1 MPKPRH
7 KKRFAPIVDHPRGKI
22 FTRKIVASPLTNI
35 STRLGVLWEWLYVK
49 GTLLV
54 SSLLCRCRLNTD
66 CRSFLFSICPACWRA
81 CVLRNSWISSN
92 RFSFPSNI
100 WKGRHRERFRCL
112 EIVKRQEKVNFDELA
127 TRVSRPRRQQSLQD
141 KWHYLDRPAKSLC
154 LRKSTG
160 QKFTYRGKIHIMQN
174 TEKKII
180 INWGGRKRRN
190 NGSLESYGKKNS
202 PYSELPGHGEL
213 SARILRQAPLPL
225 QTETQTKHFIR
236 DYSVHVID

>member
-1 MPKPRH
+1 M
-7 KKRFAPIVDHPRGKI
+7 
-22 FTRKIVASPLTNI
+22 
-35 STRLGVLWEWLYVK
+35 
-49 GTLLV
+49 

-100 WKGRHRERFRCL
+100 WKGRHRERIRCL

-160 QKFTYRGKIHIMQN
+160 QKFTYRGKIHIKQN

-202 PYSELPGHGEL
+202 PYSELPGHEEL
-213 SARILRQAPLPL
+213 SARILKQAPLPL